1 MLSVTGIYQQYG
13 DRVLF
18 NHVSFVIMPRDKVGL
33 VGRNGAGK
41 STMLKIIAGDR
52 GSDQGT
58 VTRPTGSTLG
68 FLHQEMDLPSGRSVM
83 QETLTAFAHIQ
94 AMEERLAA
102 MTKEMETRTDYETDE
117 YAAFLEEFTSLTER
131 FAMVGGITMEAEA
144 ERVLKGLGFQQADFG
159 RQTTEFSGGWQMRIE
174 LAKMLLQRPDYLLL
188 DEPTNHLDIESI
200 IWLENWLSTYSGAVV
215 TISHDKQFL
224 DNVTNR
230 TLEIELGKV
239 YDYKAG
245 YSKYV
250 ELQADRREKAEA
262 AFENQQKVIADK
274 ERTINRFMAK
284 ATKTKMAQSM
294 QKQLDKIERIELD
307 QTDTAVMNLRFA
319 KAPRS
324 GAIALQ
330 ARNIT
335 KTYGKL
341 NVLRGVDLKIDR
353 GDRVAFVGQNGQGK
367 TTLAKIL
374 INNIPATSGE
384 VEMGH
389 NVSVGYY
396 AQNQSDALDG
406 KKTLLETMEEASPPE
421 MRTRLRA
428 ILGAF
433 LFTGEDAEK
442 KVSVLSGGERARLAL
457 ACMLLRPFN
466 LLVLDEPTNHLD
478 MISKDRL
485 KQAVL
490 DYDGTLVVVSHDRE
504 FLAGLTDRT
513 IEFRDHQL
521 HEHLGDVNFFLEKR
535 KIDNMRAV
543 ELEKSKA
550 DLPTAPAAPPAGGLG
565 GTTAPA
571 PAAAPK
577 LPALSPEER
586 RRLEKDIG
594 NAERKIE
601 RLEKEIEKIH
611 QVMADP
617 DFYNNASLVSKTTNE
632 LKAKQDEL
640 DAAMEAWE
648 QASEA
653 LGA

>member
-1 MLSVTGIYQQYG
+1 MLTATGIYQQYG

-18 NHVSFVIMPRDKVGL
+18 DRVTFSIGTRDKVGL

-41 STMLKIIAGDR
+41 STMLKIIAGDVN
-52 GSDQGT
+52 SDEGKVQ
-58 VTRPTGSTLG
+58 RETGSTLG
-68 FLHQEMDLPSGRSVM
+68 FLHQEMDLPSGNTVM
-83 QETLTAFAHIQ
+83 EETLTAFAHIQ
-94 AMEERLAA
+94 EMEDRLEALN
-102 MTKEMETRTDYETDE
+102 KEMEVRTDYTSDSYSEM
-117 YAAFLEEFTSLTER
+117 LEEFTHLTEK
-131 FAMVGGITMEAEA
+131 FALVGGITMEAEA
-144 ERVLKGLGFQQADFG
+144 ERVLKGLGFSQKDFN

-174 LAKMLLQRPDYLLL
+174 LAKMLLQRPDYLML

-200 IWLENWLSTYSGAVV
+200 IWLENWLSSYSGAVI
-215 TISHDKQFL
+215 TISHDRQFL

-250 ELQADRREKAEA
+250 ELQAERREKAEA
-262 AFENQQKVIADK
+262 AYLNQQKVIADK

-307 QTDTAVMNLRFA
+307 ETNTAVMNLRFPP
-319 KAPRS
+319 APRS
-324 GAIALQ
+324 GAITLLAK
-330 ARNIT
+330 NVT

-341 NVLRGVDLKIDR
+341 NVLRGVDLKVDR

-374 INNIPATSGE
+374 IGKIPATAGE
-384 VEMGH
+384 ITLGH

-406 KKTLLETMEEASPPE
+406 NKTLLETMEESSPPE
-421 MRTRLRA
+421 MRTRLRG

-433 LFTGEDAEK
+433 LFSGEDQDK
-442 KVSVLSGGERARLAL
+442 KVMVLSGGERARLAL

-478 MISKDRL
+478 MASKDML
-485 KQAVL
+485 KQAL
-490 DYDGTLVVVSHDRE
+490 MDYDGTLLVVSHDRE
-504 FLAGLTDRT
+504 FLAGLTTRT

-521 HEHLGDVNFFLEKR
+521 YEHLGDVNAFLEKR
-535 KIDNMRAV
+535 QLQDMRSV
-543 ELEKSKA
+543 ELEKPKQNGAS
-550 DLPTAPAAPPAGGLG
+550 PNGTSAPVNP
-565 GTTAPA
+565 APA
-571 PAAAPK
+571 PRRN
-577 LPALSPEER
+577 LSNEER
-586 RRLEKDIG
+586 RALQKEVST
-594 NAERKIE
+594 AERRIE

-611 QVMADP
+611 LEMSDP
-617 DFYNNASLVSKTTNE
+617 DFYDDSDRVEKTATRLKEKQTELETVMEEWEAASL
-632 LKAKQDEL
+632 D
-640 DAAMEAWE
+640 
-648 QASEA
+648 
-653 LGA
+653 LGE